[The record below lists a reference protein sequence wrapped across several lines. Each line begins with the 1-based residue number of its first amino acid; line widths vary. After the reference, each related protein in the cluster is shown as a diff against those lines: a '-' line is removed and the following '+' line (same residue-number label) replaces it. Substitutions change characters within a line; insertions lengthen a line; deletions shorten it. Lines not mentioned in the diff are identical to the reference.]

1 MILDRI
7 ISDNLCEK
15 KRPCIGIYTRTPDE
29 RSSDSFYS
37 LIRLRRI
44 KETRS
49 LRNQDHQGLRRQ
61 MCKVCLRSR
70 AKCEIISHL
79 VIFLR
84 FLFRY

>member
-1 MILDRI
+1 MLIKTVLT
-7 ISDNLCEK
+7 L
-15 KRPCIGIYTRTPDE
+15 YTLETE
-29 RSSDSFYS
+29 IEQSSKHLTNRD
-37 LIRLRRI
+37 L
-44 KETRS
+44 T
-49 LRNQDHQGLRRQ
+49 NQDHQGLRRQ